1 MNQYTFY
8 RKKIAGRIV
17 VNDGFVG
24 FEAANVIESTISN
37 ENPNYNWEEKIIL
50 SLSVDEIGKMIL
62 LLSGRNSEVSLFHTS
77 ASGNKTLKG
86 KRMDN
91 GNILISM
98 DHTLPTGD
106 KRVVSGIS
114 LTPESIVVI
123 EELLKSGIFSLTY
136 QKPRG

>member
-24 FEAANVIESTISN
+24 FEAANVIESTIGN

>member
-77 ASGNKTLKG
+77 TSGNKTLKG